1 MSAPQPFVNADR
13 DPLEDPDFFNS
24 HSTAPTSTSRTS
36 LQKIFNLDNVDL
48 RIFNM
53 SRNTLPRISVFKLSS
68 FRRMI
73 LQCSNP
79 SKQIEDYSNVRI
91 RPAADICYKR
101 ALWDSTPDIQTPRVI
116 TKPTLSNHP
125 SLQQTPPQQNLRQ
138 SGPSL
143 STGSSGQS
151 RTNTNA
157 PAQLFRS
164 PRPSSANDFAI
175 HMKDN
180 YPNLVYTEVGIVLKK
195 HNAITFKMIYDAREN
210 VFTTTKKDTSVT
222 FWAERNFLLSY
233 I

>member
-1 MSAPQPFVNADR
+1 MKVVSKLKLDILNNRPVTH
-13 DPLEDPDFFNS
+13 LEGCHTF
-24 HSTAPTSTSRTS
+24 
-36 LQKIFNLDNVDL
+36 LQIFNLDNVDL

-195 HNAITFKMIYDAREN
+195 HNAITFKMIYDP
-210 VFTTTKKDTSVT
+210 VMLSSS
-222 FWAERNFLLSY
+222 RNLGPS
-233 I
+233 